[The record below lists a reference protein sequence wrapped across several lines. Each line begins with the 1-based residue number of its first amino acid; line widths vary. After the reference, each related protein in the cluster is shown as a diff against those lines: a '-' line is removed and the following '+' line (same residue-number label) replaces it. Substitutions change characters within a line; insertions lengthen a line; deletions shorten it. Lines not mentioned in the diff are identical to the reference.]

1 MRSGGQGRIWHS
13 GQAGDLRAQG
23 GMTVGWGRESNSGQ
37 RRSDQIDADA
47 GGNSGERLVKY
58 RYFIRPSGE
67 DKRKPASMKAPD
79 SPEPLTTDVL
89 MN

>member
-1 MRSGGQGRIWHS
+1 MWSGGQGRIWHS
-13 GQAGDLRAQG
+13 GQADNQIPSLI
-23 GMTVGWGRESNSGQ
+23 GMEHSLGVANWQLTM
-37 RRSDQIDADA
+37 IDTAA
-47 GGNSGERLVKY
+47 GSALGHYLNL
-58 RYFIRPSGE
+58 PAGE